1 MELKLKGLQT
11 TQLIKRLEDAV
22 KLQIQRGKAT
32 NKDLEKLIAIISDD
46 TKLKRALFFL

>member
-1 MELKLKGLQT
+1 MEITGLQT
-11 TQLIKRLEDAV
+11 AQLIKRLEDAV
-22 KLQIQRGKAT
+22 KLQIKRGKAT